1 MPISAVQYIRHVD
14 SIYMCIYIYMY
25 VYVYTYIYI
34 YIHIYT
40 HIYIYIFFSIMVCK
54 AAGDVGDGAEASSRE
69 SDKSGFFYFIH
80 KLHALGQVS

>member
-14 SIYMCIYIYMY
+14 SIYIY
-25 VYVYTYIYI
+25 VYVYIYI
-34 YIHIYT
+34 YIHT
-40 HIYIYIFFSIMVCK
+40 YIYIFFSIMVCK

>member
-1 MPISAVQYIRHVD
+1 
-14 SIYMCIYIYMY
+14 
-25 VYVYTYIYI
+25 
-34 YIHIYT
+34 
-40 HIYIYIFFSIMVCK
+40 MVCK